1 MTLFKSR
8 TLFPV
13 CIVCGCF
20 LFAQKSFAFDYQEYS
35 KESRQIRSLTPTD
48 HISAKISEKS
58 TATKKRSDRAFSHFT
73 QTLLEAMDTD
83 IPLAT
88 LFDNGSDLSLYFK
101 PAKVTRVGFRY
112 KF

>member
-8 TLFPV
+8 TLIPV
-13 CIVCGCF
+13 CILCSCF
-20 LFAQKSFAFDYQEYS
+20 LFAQKSFAFDYQKYS
-35 KESRQIRSLTPTD
+35 KERKQIRSLTPTD
-48 HISAKISEKS
+48 RIAAGIPE
-58 TATKKRSDRAFSHFT
+58 TTPTKKRSDRAFSHFT
-73 QTLLEAMDTD
+73 QTLLEAIDTD

-88 LFDNGSDLSLYFK
+88 LFDNGSDLPLYFK

>member
-13 CIVCGCF
+13 CILCSCF
-20 LFAQKSFAFDYQEYS
+20 LFAQKSFAFDYQKYS
-35 KESRQIRSLTPTD
+35 KERKQIRSLTPTD
-48 HISAKISEKS
+48 RIAAEIPKS
-58 TATKKRSDRAFSHFT
+58 TPKKKRSDKAFAHFT

-88 LFDNGSDLSLYFK
+88 LFDSGNGLSLYFK
-101 PAKVTRVGFRY
+101 PSKVTKVGFRY